1 MKGRGLVV
9 VLALVLATLAT
20 AGVFL
25 YAQGVKEEANTG
37 GAMVAVVVSK
47 QDIAANVDLNELIKN
62 DQFKIIQVP
71 EVAVV
76 EGAITSIDQL
86 RDKHNSLAILAGE
99 QIPVARIEGEGT
111 VPGGVLGIPAGHEAI
126 TVSVDAPRAVAG
138 TVVAGDML
146 TVYGT
151 FSGFETPAGK
161 KIPTM
166 TTVLVPSAEV
176 LAVYQP
182 TYGDTGGGL
191 GATQNQ
197 RGAGTVTLTLA
208 LTPTD
213 AQRMVFTMETGT
225 VWLGLLPPDANGTQL
240 KRVEFAQVVK

>member
-25 YAQGVKEEANTG
+25 YANGVKEEAKSG

-47 QDIAANVDLNELIKN
+47 VDISANTDLNELIKQ

-71 EVAVV
+71 KVAVV
-76 EGAITSIDQL
+76 DGALTSIDQL
-86 RDKHNSLAILAGE
+86 RDKHNSVAILAGE
-99 QIPVARIEGEGT
+99 QIPVARIQGEGT
-111 VPGGVLGIPAGHEAI
+111 VPGGTLGIPAGHEAI

-138 TVVAGDML
+138 AIGIGDNL
-146 TVYGT
+146 TIYGT
-151 FSGFETPAGK
+151 FSGFSAPSGK
-161 KIPTM
+161 KLPTM

-182 TYGDTGGGL
+182 NYGGSGTL
-191 GATQNQ
+191 GASASQ
-197 RGAGTVTLTLA
+197 RGSGTVSLTLA
-208 LTPTD
+208 LVPVD
-213 AQRMVFTMETGT
+213 AQRMVFTMETGS
-225 VWLGLLPPDANGTQL
+225 VWLGLLPPNANGTQL
-240 KRVEFAQVVK
+240 PRITFVQVVK

>member
-9 VLALVLATLAT
+9 FLALVMATLAT
-20 AGVFL
+20 VGVFL
-25 YAQGVKEEANTG
+25 YTQNADKGQPVGE
-37 GAMVAVVVSK
+37 MVAVVVS
-47 QDIAANVDLNELIKN
+47 NVDIPGNTNLNVLITD

-76 EGAITSIDQL
+76 EGAVTSVDQL
-86 RDKHNSLAILAGE
+86 RDKTNSLPILAGE
-99 QIPVARIEGEGT
+99 QIPVARIQGEGT
-111 VPGGVLGIPAGHEAI
+111 VPGGALGIPNGHEAI

-138 TVVAGDML
+138 AIGVGDNL

-151 FSGFETPAGK
+151 YTGFQSPAGK

-166 TTVLVPSAEV
+166 TTVLVPLAEV

-182 TYGDTGGGL
+182 NYGDSGTL
-191 GATQNQ
+191 GTSGSQ
-197 RGAGTVTLTLA
+197 RGSGTISLTLA

-213 AQRMVFTMETGT
+213 AQRMVFTMETGS
-225 VWLGLLPPDANGTQL
+225 VWFGLLPPNANGTQL
-240 KRVEFAQVVK
+240 QKITLVQVIK